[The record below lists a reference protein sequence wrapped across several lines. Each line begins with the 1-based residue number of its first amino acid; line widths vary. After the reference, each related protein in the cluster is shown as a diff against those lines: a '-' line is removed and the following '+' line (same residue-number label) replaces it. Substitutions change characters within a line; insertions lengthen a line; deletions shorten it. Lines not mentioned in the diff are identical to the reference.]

1 MKKAINKKALVI
13 SIISLAVAVV
23 IAAVAWLSCYF
34 YYRPSY
40 LKSEKTFD
48 IKSAPITDEITV
60 MSYNLR
66 YLSAKDCLKKSWF
79 YRADLVIDIISE
91 EKPDL
96 IGFQEVTTTHAKY
109 LTEHLSGYEF
119 HIEYRE
125 KSPGKE
131 ATAIA
136 YRADRFALKSEGH
149 FWLSDAPEKM
159 SKYSYSGNYRDANY
173 VVLFDKTTEKEFV
186 YYNTHL
192 DSKNALAREKGMGV
206 ILEQMKKT
214 NSLPTILTGDMNDF
228 AESNMY
234 EKAKDGG
241 LNDAYAL
248 AKTRYEGNGSTW
260 TDYGRVTL
268 PRIDFCFLS
277 AGIAVSDYKVND
289 RLIDGAYPS
298 DHFPVI
304 VKIKL

>member
-1 MKKAINKKALVI
+1 
-13 SIISLAVAVV
+13 
-23 IAAVAWLSCYF
+23 
-34 YYRPSY
+34 
-40 LKSEKTFD
+40 
-48 IKSAPITDEITV
+48 

-159 SKYSYSGNYRDANY
+159 S
-173 VVLFDKTTEKEFV
+173 
-186 YYNTHL
+186 
-192 DSKNALAREKGMGV
+192 
-206 ILEQMKKT
+206 
-214 NSLPTILTGDMNDF
+214 
-228 AESNMY
+228 
-234 EKAKDGG
+234 
-241 LNDAYAL
+241 
-248 AKTRYEGNGSTW
+248 
-260 TDYGRVTL
+260 
-268 PRIDFCFLS
+268 
-277 AGIAVSDYKVND
+277 
-289 RLIDGAYPS
+289 
-298 DHFPVI
+298 
-304 VKIKL
+304 